1 MIQNVDPN
9 SRRRRSNPGR
19 VRVSRVPTSTRYDG
33 KHHMPDATSGETGRR
48 RCAFCNACTNVFCV
62 KCEVH
67 LCMFHNRNCFR
78 PFHYRPL
85 PADVD
90 SDQNS
95 DVIDDVDSQPL
106 DAAESQGNES
116 TE

>member
-1 MIQNVDPN
+1 
-9 SRRRRSNPGR
+9 
-19 VRVSRVPTSTRYDG
+19 
-33 KHHMPDATSGETGRR
+33 
-48 RCAFCNACTNVFCV
+48 
-62 KCEVH
+62 
-67 LCMFHNRNCFR
+67 MFHNRNCFR